1 MTTFFDAHMHIIDP
15 RFPLIENQGY
25 LPDPFTVADYCQRT
39 AHFQVVGGAVV
50 SGSFQGFDQTYL
62 IDALSQLG
70 PNFVGVTQIP
80 HTTTDEEILRLNR
93 HGVRAVRFNVRRGGS
108 EDISRLAAMAARVY
122 DLVKWHVELY
132 IDSKDLP
139 ELAPTIQRLPAVS
152 IDHLG
157 LTPDGFDT
165 LLDLVDKGV
174 RVKGTGF
181 GRVELDVAQAVQAI
195 TAVNPRALMFGTD
208 LPSTRARRPFAD
220 TDLDLLADALGDA
233 DLLAAVL
240 YGNALDWYRLQGN
253 DGKAPSST

>member
-25 LPDPFTVADYCQRT
+25 LPDPFTVADYRRRT